1 MIALRYFCGF
11 FLQIFPYAFFCMFP
25 FRDRFRGRRKRA
37 VFIALSIFA
46 LMVIPFCTVAQ
57 LNVGGAYKETIWN
70 IIFYIALLLFGVMYC
85 LVVRAKIPEKLFIF
99 FVVMSYGFFVTS
111 SVTFLFRSFKF
122 ESDDFMYPPV
132 ALALTLGI
140 NLVLAKPFL
149 LLMERIRVMIEID
162 LETRIWGILCSLP
175 ALFMLIASIAQFL
188 TTIDIDRNV
197 IVHMLFVLFAIF
209 AFIVYGVFFGVM
221 GYICRKKEEE
231 RVSEC
236 MLEGYRKQAENNEY
250 ILEAHHEIRHH
261 MNALYAYL
269 KERDY
274 MGAEEYIH
282 KFADDA
288 GQLPFVTY
296 TANTLVNSI
305 LSEFSEKAKRCK
317 VKVDYSIIIGSQ
329 FNMEDID
336 LCRMLNNILEN
347 AVEGCK

>member
-25 FRDRFRGRRKRA
+25 FRDRFRGSRKRA

-236 MLEGYRKQAENNEY
+236 MLEGYRKQAENN
-250 ILEAHHEIRHH
+250 
-261 MNALYAYL
+261 
-269 KERDY
+269 
-274 MGAEEYIH
+274 
-282 KFADDA
+282 
-288 GQLPFVTY
+288 
-296 TANTLVNSI
+296 
-305 LSEFSEKAKRCK
+305 
-317 VKVDYSIIIGSQ
+317 
-329 FNMEDID
+329 
-336 LCRMLNNILEN
+336 
-347 AVEGCK
+347 

>member
-1 MIALRYFCGF
+1 
-11 FLQIFPYAFFCMFP
+11 
-25 FRDRFRGRRKRA
+25 
-37 VFIALSIFA
+37 
-46 LMVIPFCTVAQ
+46 
-57 LNVGGAYKETIWN
+57 
-70 IIFYIALLLFGVMYC
+70 
-85 LVVRAKIPEKLFIF
+85 
-99 FVVMSYGFFVTS
+99 
-111 SVTFLFRSFKF
+111 
-122 ESDDFMYPPV
+122 MYPPV

-261 MNALYAYL
+261 MNALSAYL
-269 KERDY
+269 KERDIWERRNIFTSLQ
-274 MGAEEYIH
+274 MTQDSFHLLHIRRIRW
-282 KFADDA
+282 
-288 GQLPFVTY
+288 L
-296 TANTLVNSI
+296 I
-305 LSEFSEKAKRCK
+305 LFFRSFPKRRRD
-317 VKVDYSIIIGSQ
+317 V
-329 FNMEDID
+329 
-336 LCRMLNNILEN
+336 R
-347 AVEGCK
+347 